1 MTTMFI
7 FTLLAII
14 LLTTNMAHIG
24 AKSRAITSHLAE
36 HTWDLLTQNPPE
48 IHSIKTAQIE
58 KRGDY
63 DKL

>member
-36 HTWDLLTQNPPE
+36 HTWDLLTQNPHKY
-48 IHSIKTAQIE
+48 IQ
-58 KRGDY
+58 
-63 DKL
+63 